1 MWRRADLMRW
11 SVTLAGGSMLVACLL
26 IGLIFL
32 GALVE
37 RELALAMMSFFS
49 LSLTLLIGAL
59 VLFLRDLFVSLVALD
74 LEVQKALQSSPG
86 K

>member
-1 MWRRADLMRW
+1 
-11 SVTLAGGSMLVACLL
+11 MLVACLL

>member
-1 MWRRADLMRW
+1 MWRRANLMRW